1 MTLNNTKAIFN
12 SIQIQCL
19 LFEHFVAF
27 HFNTSILMLRP
38 PMVSEAWFDF
48 ATRGAAQ
55 PLVDD
60 SVTAEEQSWNIR
72 DS

>member
-1 MTLNNTKAIFN
+1 
-12 SIQIQCL
+12 
-19 LFEHFVAF
+19 
-27 HFNTSILMLRP
+27 MLRP

-60 SVTAEEQSWNIR
+60 SVSTEQQSWNISSPSLVAFA
-72 DS
+72 DYSDY

>member
-1 MTLNNTKAIFN
+1 
-12 SIQIQCL
+12 
-19 LFEHFVAF
+19 
-27 HFNTSILMLRP
+27 MLRP

-60 SVTAEEQSWNIR
+60 SVSAEQSWNISSPGLVAFA
-72 DS
+72 DYADY